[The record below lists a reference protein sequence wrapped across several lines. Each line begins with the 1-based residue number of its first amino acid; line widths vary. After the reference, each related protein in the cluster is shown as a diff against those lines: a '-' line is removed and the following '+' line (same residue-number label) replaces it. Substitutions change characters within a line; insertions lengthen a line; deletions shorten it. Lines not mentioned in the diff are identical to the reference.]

1 MTTEPTE
8 PGGPLRFF
16 AYGTLAPGRPNEHVL
31 DDVPRTWE
39 PATTTGHL
47 VQDGWGAALGYPSL
61 LVDEAA
67 TDVVSGMLLSSDAL
81 EERWARLDEF
91 EGDGYERV
99 TIEVTLSNGRNDT
112 AQTYVL
118 RSSPERPGS

>member
-1 MTTEPTE
+1 
-8 PGGPLRFF
+8 
-16 AYGTLAPGRPNEHVL
+16 
-31 DDVPRTWE
+31 
-39 PATTTGHL
+39 
-47 VQDGWGAALGYPSL
+47 
-61 LVDEAA
+61 
-67 TDVVSGMLLSSDAL
+67 MLLSSDAL

-112 AQTYVL
+112 AKTYVL